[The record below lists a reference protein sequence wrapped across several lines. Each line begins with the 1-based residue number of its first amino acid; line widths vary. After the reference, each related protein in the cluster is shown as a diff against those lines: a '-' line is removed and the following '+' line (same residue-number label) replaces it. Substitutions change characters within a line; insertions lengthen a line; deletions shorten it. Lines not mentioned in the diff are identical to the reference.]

1 MIPAIKI
8 RFCHTCYA
16 LVTMMLSLLFV
27 SCEKEL
33 LFETYTP
40 IVDKSWSIDK
50 PLEYAVKVISD
61 TNTYTIYL
69 NIRNTNDYKFS
80 NLYLFLETTLPN
92 GNSDL
97 DTIEC
102 ELADSYGRWLGSGLG
117 DLHDNR
123 ILFAENVRF
132 KYKGTYK
139 FKFTQGMRINPLYGI
154 SDFGIRIERAQ

>member
-1 MIPAIKI
+1 MITFLKTQS
-8 RFCHTCYA
+8 RFVSCSFGV
-16 LVTMMLSLLFV
+16 LIMSLFLI

-33 LFETYTP
+33 LFETYAP
-40 IVDKSWSIDK
+40 IADKSWSADK
-50 PLEYAVKVISD
+50 PLEFAVKVLSD
-61 TNTYTIYL
+61 SNTYNIYL
-69 NIRNTNDYKFS
+69 NIRNSHDYKFS

-92 GNSDL
+92 GNSDM

-102 ELADSYGRWLGSGLG
+102 ELADSHGRWLGSGLG

-154 SDFGIRIERAQ
+154 SDFGMRIEKNK